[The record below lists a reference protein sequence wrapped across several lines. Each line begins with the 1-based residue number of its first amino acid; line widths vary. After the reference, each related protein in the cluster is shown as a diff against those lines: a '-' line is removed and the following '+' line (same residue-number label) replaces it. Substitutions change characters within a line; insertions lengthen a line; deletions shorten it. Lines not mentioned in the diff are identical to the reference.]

1 MCWLLII
8 GYYSVIVIWLLVI
21 NYMKVLVVD
30 SGGRGHAIAWQFK
43 NDPEVKEVIC
53 TPGNSGIAREIRCEN
68 ARTNEEILELA
79 KQEKVDLVFIGPE
92 SPLTNG
98 IVDLFK
104 KEGIPVVGPTKRASI
119 LEGSKAYTK
128 LLCREIGV
136 PVAEFEVFDNPE
148 KARDYVEYVK
158 YPVVAKADGL
168 AQGKG
173 SIVCSDIGE
182 SCQAIDQL
190 MVEKIFG
197 DAGKKVV
204 VEKRL
209 YGTEISFFFFT
220 DGKAL
225 APMPVAQDYKRAYD
239 NDEGLNTGGMG
250 AYSPHRLEGARL
262 TNLVSEKVAL
272 PLITGFAEKE
282 GILYKGIL
290 YLGLMLVEETPYLL
304 EVNVRLG
311 DPEAEVI
318 LPRLK
323 TPLSDISFQIINGVL
338 SEKKVEWSQDYYCDV
353 VAAVG
358 RTRQIKNGK
367 SKGWYHGYPGRYGK
381 GYPISGIE
389 QVKDPD
395 CKLFFAGVN
404 NSETKGLVTEGGRV
418 LHVVGRGETLQKAR
432 SIAYSNIEQI
442 HFEGIRYRRDIGNE

>member
-1 MCWLLII
+1 
-8 GYYSVIVIWLLVI
+8 
-21 NYMKVLVVD
+21 MKVLVVD

-53 TPGNSGIAREIRCEN
+53 APGNAGIAREIRCEGTK
-68 ARTNEEILELA
+68 TNEEILELA
-79 KQEKVDLVFIGPE
+79 KREKVDLVFIGPE

-98 IVDLFK
+98 IVDLFVVEK
-104 KEGIPVVGPTKRASI
+104 VPVVGPTKKASI

-136 PVAEFEVFDNPE
+136 PVAEFEIFDAPE
-148 KARDYVEYVK
+148 DAKDYIEYVK
-158 YPVVAKADGL
+158 YSVVVKADGL

-173 SIVCSDIGE
+173 SIVCSDSKE
-182 SCQAIDQL
+182 ACQAVDRL
-190 MVEKIFG
+190 MVEKIF
-197 DAGKKVV
+197 DVAGQKVV
-204 VEKRL
+204 IEKRL
-209 YGTEISFFFFT
+209 YGIELSFFVFT
-220 DGKAL
+220 DGGAI

-250 AYSPHRLEGARL
+250 AYSPHRLEGEKL
-262 TNLVSEKVAL
+262 TSLVCEKVAL
-272 PLITGFAEKE
+272 PLIRGFAEKE
-282 GILYKGIL
+282 GVPYRGIL

-304 EVNVRLG
+304 EANVRLG

-338 SEKKVEWSQDYYCDV
+338 SEKKVEWSPDYFCDV

-358 RTRQIKNGK
+358 RTRQIKHGK

-389 QVKDPD
+389 KIQNPN
-395 CKLFFAGVN
+395 CKIFFAGVS
-404 NSETKGLVTEGGRV
+404 NSKEKGLVTDGGRV
-418 LHVVGRGETLQKAR
+418 LHVVGRGKTLHEAR
-432 SIAYSNIEQI
+432 DIAYRGIEQI
-442 HFEGIRYRRDIGNE
+442 HFEGIRYRRDIGKE